1 MVQFFSKWFTPN
13 QMTYLRILLIP
24 VIYLLVFID
33 TENLLAVAWWLFFIA
48 CLTDYWDGV
57 LARHNN
63 NLAETE
69 MGKLMDPI
77 ADKLLIIALLILLVF
92 MHRASPH
99 LTAVIAIREL
109 AVSGLRS
116 IAAIKGVTISASS
129 GGKAKTIS
137 QMFAVGFL
145 ILHHRTLG
153 IPCHEVGVGLLWV
166 ATFIAVWSGIRYFL
180 AYLQS
185 FSEKPTT

>member
-13 QMTYLRILLIP
+13 QMTSLRILLIP
-24 VIYLLVFID
+24 VIYLLVFLNRE
-33 TENLLAVAWWLFFIA
+33 TSLVVAWWLFFIA

-63 NLAETE
+63 HMAETE

-77 ADKLLIIALLILLVF
+77 ADKLLIIALLILLVSL
-92 MHRASPH
+92 HRASPH
-99 LTAVIAIREL
+99 LTAVIALREL

-116 IAAIKGVTISASS
+116 IAAAKGVTIAASS
-129 GGKAKTIS
+129 GGKVKTIS
-137 QMFAVGFL
+137 QMLAVGFL

-153 IPCHEVGVGLLWV
+153 IPCHEVGEVLLWV
-166 ATFIAVWSGIRYFL
+166 ATFITVWSGIRYFL
-180 AYLQS
+180 AYS
-185 FSEKPTT
+185 RNFSDAPKS